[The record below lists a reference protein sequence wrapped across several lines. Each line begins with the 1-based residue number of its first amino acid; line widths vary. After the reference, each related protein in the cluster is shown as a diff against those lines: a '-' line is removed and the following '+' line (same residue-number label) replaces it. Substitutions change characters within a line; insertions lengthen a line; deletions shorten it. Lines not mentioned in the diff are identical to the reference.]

1 MKTSRGPLTA
11 LAALVTLTLAGMSTS
26 ALAAATPMQTDI
38 GMHNEDNDCALTVT
52 PPASRAFNATF
63 TANLSA
69 DTRSMTVDTVGP
81 ATSAVAVTGNAACT
95 LTKVSVT
102 QQSTSLQVLNKSSA
116 GVINTANG
124 GHLPVIIFI
133 SRALSYNDE
142 SATVPVTTAAYVS
155 SAANGPMTKS
165 DTVKYAAG
173 SVDVPVGAG
182 GTQTSITAYTPL
194 PTFAV
199 TADVYYSRQNYRSCA
214 ALTAYDLQMPMCYDG
229 KQSSA
234 DRVVTLTPDQGSG
247 AVRLMNIDFG
257 VAFGTRPYGADNKP
271 DDSTVYDAE
280 VLTAQSVISIT
291 AA

>member
-1 MKTSRGPLTA
+1 MKTSRVPLTA
-11 LAALVTLTLAGMSTS
+11 LAALVTLTLAGMSAS
-26 ALAAATPMQTDI
+26 ALAATTPIQTDI

-102 QQSTSLQVLNKSSA
+102 QQSTSLKLLNKSAA

-133 SRALSYNDE
+133 SRALSYKDE
-142 SATVPVTTAAYVS
+142 SATIPVGTAAYNSPTASNVM
-155 SAANGPMTKS
+155 NES
-165 DTVKYAAG
+165 DAVRYAAG
-173 SVDVPVGAG
+173 SADVPAGAG
-182 GTQTSITAYTPL
+182 GTQTSLTAYNPL
-194 PTFAV
+194 PSFAV
-199 TADVYYSRQNYRSCA
+199 TADVYFPRPNYKVCSV
-214 ALTAYDLQMPMCYDG
+214 LTAYDLQMPMCNSG
-229 KQSSA
+229 NASA
-234 DRVVTLTPDQGSG
+234 ADLVVTLTPDQSQG

>member
-1 MKTSRGPLTA
+1 MKTSRVPLTA
-11 LAALVTLTLAGMSTS
+11 LAALVTLTLAGMSAS
-26 ALAAATPMQTDI
+26 ALAATTPIQTDI
-38 GMHNEDNDCALTVT
+38 GMHNEDNDCALHIT

-63 TANLSA
+63 TANLAA
-69 DTRSMTVDTVGP
+69 DTRSMNVDTVGP
-81 ATSAVAVTGNAACT
+81 ATAAVEVTGNDACT

-102 QQSTSLQVLNKSSA
+102 QQSTSLQVLSNSAA

-133 SRALSYNDE
+133 SRALSYKDE
-142 SATVPVTTAAYVS
+142 AATIPVGTTAYNS
-155 SAANGPMTKS
+155 SVANLVMTES
-165 DTVKYAAG
+165 DPVRYAAG
-173 SVDVPVGAG
+173 AADVPAGAG
-182 GTQTSITAYTPL
+182 GTQTNLTAYNPQ
-194 PTFAV
+194 PSFAV
-199 TADVYYSRQNYRSCA
+199 TADVYYPRPHNLTCSV
-214 ALTAYDLQMPMCYDG
+214 LTAYDLQMPMCYAG
-229 KQSSA
+229 GPSA
-234 DRVVTLTPDQGSG
+234 ADLVVTLTPDQAEG